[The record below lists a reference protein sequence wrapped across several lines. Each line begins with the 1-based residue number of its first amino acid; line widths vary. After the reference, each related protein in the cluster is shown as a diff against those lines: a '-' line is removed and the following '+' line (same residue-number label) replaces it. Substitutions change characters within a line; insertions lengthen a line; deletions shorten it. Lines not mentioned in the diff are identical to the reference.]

1 MKLALDRQTQY
12 GLVHRVCCIVI
23 LLKGLL
29 RSCQGCRPINHS
41 TRGCCEAQ
49 GKTREILGFGQ
60 QGWGAWTQAWTPG
73 NFREAV
79 RADAP
84 TTGWATSYWVGLW
97 LIVHKIT
104 LKSNWPDLL
113 GTGILG

>member
-1 MKLALDRQTQY
+1 VR
-12 GLVHRVCCIVI
+12 
-23 LLKGLL
+23 LKG
-29 RSCQGCRPINHS
+29 R
-41 TRGCCEAQ
+41 
-49 GKTREILGFGQ
+49 REKSWVLVNKAGA
-60 QGWGAWTQAWTPG
+60 AWTQAWTPG

-97 LIVHKIT
+97 LIIHKIT
-104 LKSNWPDLL
+104 LKSNWPGLL